1 MPALGMYGHAAGHM
15 DIAILGIAVVRSL
28 DHCTGG
34 TVHNRYGSRA
44 GHANVRSADARYGL
58 GGNLVA
64 HAIHFVFGTKLGS
77 QVLEYGFLNLQRR
90 GLGNNGSLIKK
101 IIERI
106 VRSQEHGLQEI
117 DAYQLLQHL
126 LSNALNHAGEY
137 LVSHILRLPGLHFG
151 NQAVNNLLAQ
161 ICPGLLLLRIGQ
173 ALVIWVQVKKVQ
185 YLLVKFE
192 PIAQQA
198 LVQKPV
204 QITHFTKI
212 SQKVRND
219 LLGRALLCGFVDIR
233 LYKKAA
239 GVYTAVSQRGQVLI
253 GNNIDGYPNAY
264 PGGGVGGRG
273 ICLYDGIRIVQGAYT
288 DLILHSNRQTVA
300 DGCLGNVLLNVQ
312 RHTGSNLYASLACL
326 SFLPVLGHTR
336 YFCIVNVLGIDFIR
350 HLTGSFG
357 VFVCKL
363 ICFTLCVGAYACG
376 TILLRIAV

>member
-1 MPALGMYGHAAGHM
+1 MYKGQRNGSIYGNVLGCGIVGFIYLFNFGLVARLLTQLGCLLLRLVPAGNRIGSGNGYGVHVILYEGVHVHGARGQLALNPYAGLHHSVDHIDSAGSAHADGCSTLAALGLVLKSIVEFQVGRSAGCSINLLPALRMYGHAAGHM

-34 TVHNRYGSRA
+34 TVHNSYGSRA

-151 NQAVNNLLAQ
+151 NQAVHNLLAQ

-173 ALVIWVQVKKVQ
+173 ALVI
-185 YLLVKFE
+185 
-192 PIAQQA
+192 
-198 LVQKPV
+198 
-204 QITHFTKI
+204 
-212 SQKVRND
+212 
-219 LLGRALLCGFVDIR
+219 
-233 LYKKAA
+233 
-239 GVYTAVSQRGQVLI
+239 
-253 GNNIDGYPNAY
+253 
-264 PGGGVGGRG
+264 
-273 ICLYDGIRIVQGAYT
+273 
-288 DLILHSNRQTVA
+288 
-300 DGCLGNVLLNVQ
+300 
-312 RHTGSNLYASLACL
+312 
-326 SFLPVLGHTR
+326 
-336 YFCIVNVLGIDFIR
+336 
-350 HLTGSFG
+350 
-357 VFVCKL
+357 
-363 ICFTLCVGAYACG
+363 
-376 TILLRIAV
+376 